1 MSTPTP
7 TPTGT
12 PRPREIRTL
21 ADKLLEVHD
30 WLREQLG
37 HLRAEA
43 AAHLAARAAHQ
54 GPAAPPAPGLGLQIR
69 QRCLEFCD
77 ALTFHHTAEDEH
89 VFPGVVEHHPHLRE
103 PLARLGAEH
112 REMARVKERLLALLD
127 DVTTAD
133 PEAFLT
139 EFDTLARLLTAHL
152 DHEES
157 WVVPVLADVPFPP
170 GPPS

>member
-1 MSTPTP
+1 MSTP

-12 PRPREIRTL
+12 PRPREVRTL

-43 AAHLAARAAHQ
+43 TAHLAARAAHQ
-54 GPAAPPAPGLGLQIR
+54 GPGAPPAPGLGLQIR

-77 ALTFHHTAEDEH
+77 ALTFHHTGEDEH
-89 VFPGVVEHHPHLRE
+89 VFPGVLEHHPDLRE
-103 PLARLGAEH
+103 PLARLGVEH
-112 REMARVKERLLALLD
+112 REIARLKERVLALLD
-127 DVTTAD
+127 DVTTAE

-139 EFDTLARLLTAHL
+139 EFDALARRLTAHL
-152 DHEES
+152 DHEEG
-157 WVVPVLADVPFPP
+157 WLVPVLADVPFPP
-170 GPPS
+170 GPPA